1 MKLAISPQSQ
11 EIVSKT
17 AVIPKAVR
25 LIVARSVNLAI
36 AHSSRPRAKSLAKY
50 EKSAIAIVEIGS
62 KFLVRR
68 ETAM

>member
-1 MKLAISPQSQ
+1 MKLAISPQSH

-25 LIVARSVNLAI
+25 LIVALSVNLAM
-36 AHSSRPRAKSLAKY
+36 AHKSSPRAKSFAKY
-50 EKSAIAIVEIGS
+50 EKSAMAIVEIGS
-62 KFLVRR
+62 KFLVMR